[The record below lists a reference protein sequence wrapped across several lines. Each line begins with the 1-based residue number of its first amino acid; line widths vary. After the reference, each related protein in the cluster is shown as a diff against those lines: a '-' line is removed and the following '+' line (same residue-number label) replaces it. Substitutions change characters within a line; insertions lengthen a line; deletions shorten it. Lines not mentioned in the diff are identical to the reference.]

1 MQALADGTHRRPKVA
16 LVIGS
21 GALKCVAAYGAM
33 KVLQRESIPIDMVVA
48 CSGGAFCGVW
58 VASGGGDADAE
69 SQRFVR
75 GWRGAFDRMSYQ
87 SIFRALFPRLF
98 RLTGRFGLIDDR
110 AVNRAIRDFVGER
123 RFEDLVIPMHVVATD
138 YTTGEQVVISSGP
151 LFDGIRAT
159 ISIPM
164 VFPAWKLG
172 DRRLVD
178 GAVSDPL
185 PVDIAIREGAD
196 VIIAMGFEE
205 SLEEKVDTGLG
216 HVLHLKSLMV
226 NHLYR
231 SQYAFYSLSHHA
243 EVLPIIP
250 DFDRPVGLRDLHLV
264 DHLMELGSLAAERE
278 MPYLRRLLAMNA
290 SPAKTETP

>member
-1 MQALADGTHRRPKVA
+1 
-16 LVIGS
+16 
-21 GALKCVAAYGAM
+21 M
-33 KVLQRESIPIDMVVA
+33 KILQREAIPIDMVVA

-69 SQRFVR
+69 SRRFVR
-75 GWRGAFDRMSYQ
+75 GWSGAFDRMSYR
-87 SIFRALFPRLF
+87 SIFQALFPRLF
-98 RLTGRFGLIDDR
+98 RLTGRFGLIDD
-110 AVNRAIRDFVGER
+110 ATVNRAIRDYAGER
-123 RFEDLVIPMHVVATD
+123 RFEDLVIPLHMVATD

-164 VFPAWKLG
+164 VLPAWKLG
-172 DRRLVD
+172 NRRLVD
-178 GAVSDPL
+178 GAVSSPL

-205 SLEEKVDTGLG
+205 SLESEIDTGLG

-226 NHLYR
+226 NHLFR

-250 DFDRPVGLRDLHLV
+250 AFDRPVGLRDLHLV
-264 DHLMELGSLAAERE
+264 EHLVALGEQAAEQE
-278 MPYLRRLLAMNA
+278 MPYLRRLLAT
-290 SPAKTETP
+290 PETHTP

>member
-1 MQALADGTHRRPKVA
+1 VA

-21 GALKCVAAYGAM
+21 GALKCVAAFGAM
-33 KVLQRESIPIDMVVA
+33 KALQRAAIPIDMVVA

-69 SQRFVR
+69 SRRFAR
-75 GWRGAFDRMSYQ
+75 GWRGAFDRRSYR
-87 SIFRALFPRLF
+87 SIFFALFPRLF
-98 RLTGRFGLIDDR
+98 RLAGRFGLIDDA
-110 AVNRAIRDFVGER
+110 AVNRAIRDYVGNR
-123 RFEDLVIPMHVVATD
+123 QFEDLVIPLHVVATD

-172 DRRLVD
+172 NRQLVD
-178 GAVSDPL
+178 GAVSSPL

-205 SLEEKVDTGLG
+205 SLESNVDSGLG

-250 DFDRPVGLRDLHLV
+250 AFDRPVGLRDLHLV
-264 DHLMELGSLAAERE
+264 EHLVNLGEQAAERE
-278 MPYLRRLLAMNA
+278 MSYLTRLLA
-290 SPAKTETP
+290 TLETPAP